1 MIEASRK
8 AMSQLALGCL
18 RIHLRADVGECK
30 RGPGSASECKVA
42 ETPRIRRI
50 CPVNVSDDDEHFI
63 LHNLDGHKHTLGL
76 AWAYSSERCALSCM
90 SSNGSGKRP
99 GVC

>member
-1 MIEASRK
+1 M
-8 AMSQLALGCL
+8 
-18 RIHLRADVGECK
+18 HLSADVGECNIG
-30 RGPGSASECKVA
+30 RVSTSESKVA

-76 AWAYSSERCALSCM
+76 AWAYSSERCALSCTFT
-90 SSNGSGKRP
+90 NGPGK
-99 GVC
+99 C

>member
-1 MIEASRK
+1 M
-8 AMSQLALGCL
+8 
-18 RIHLRADVGECK
+18 HLRADVGECK
-30 RGPGSASECKVA
+30 EGPVSTSEYKVA

-76 AWAYSSERCALSCM
+76 AWAYSSERCALSCTFA
-90 SSNGSGKRP
+90 NGPRKRQ
-99 GVC
+99 GAC